1 MEKAIRAGEDRHN
14 VFPRLDELTTQVDGS
29 GVTVTVHFTKKQGAP
44 VRFISDAATP
54 AAAVREVDLQ
64 RKYHRS
70 ALELAKAVGL
80 TSNKSTALRR
90 PLSIDTDPSCCH
102 EFVFGSQ
109 RIVRYSDNAFTGRM
123 RDALAVIDMDDVWA
137 AHRPGPRLDEVD
149 CGQPGCRAGLAK
161 AG

>member
-1 MEKAIRAGEDRHN
+1 LSG
-14 VFPRLDELTTQVDGS
+14 PRRSV
-29 GVTVTVHFTKKQGAP
+29 
-44 VRFISDAATP
+44 SDAATP

-90 PLSIDTDPSCCH
+90 HLGIDADPSCCH

-109 RIVRYSDNAFTGRM
+109 RIVRYSDNAFTRM
-123 RDALAVIDMDDVWA
+123 REALAVIDMDDVWA
-137 AHRPGPRLDEVD
+137 AHRPGPRADEAD
-149 CGQPGCRAGLAK
+149 CGQAGCRAALAE